1 MIEKRLRELSLEL
14 PPPPSL
20 ATTYEPFVKV
30 GSLVFV
36 SGQLPFW
43 KGELKYVGK
52 VGSTVSIEDGQEAA
66 RLCAL
71 NILSQLKVACEGDLN
86 RVLRCVR
93 LGGFV
98 NATDDFKEHS
108 KVMNG
113 ASELMIAIFGEKGR
127 HARAAVGAN
136 SLPFGVAVEIEAIFE
151 VKEQ

>member
-1 MIEKRLRELSLEL
+1 MIENRLRELGLEL
-14 PPPPSL
+14 PPPPPL
-20 ATTYEPFVKV
+20 AATYEPFVKV

-43 KGELKYVGK
+43 KGELQYVGK
-52 VGSTVSIEDGQEAA
+52 VGSTVSIEDGQDAA

-71 NILSQLKVACEGDLN
+71 NTLTQVNVACEGDLN
-86 RVLRCVR
+86 RVVRCVR

-98 NATDDFKEHS
+98 NTIDDFKEHS

-113 ASELMIAIFGEKGR
+113 ASELMISLFGEKGC

-136 SLPFGVAVEIEAIFE
+136 SLPFGVAVEIDAIFE
-151 VKEQ
+151 VKD